1 MHALMIELPPVVA
14 WALISGLVFW
24 ALMACRKAVVK
35 K

>member
-14 WALISGLVFW
+14 WALISGLVFC
-24 ALMACRKAVVK
+24 ALMVMRAAVVK